1 MRNYVA
7 IVCLSVGVVG
17 CGVLPGVEI
26 TGDLDISG
34 DVPAA
39 FNFEVYSALTNTSA
53 FDLSYCNE
61 VETDGQCYGRVQMDN
76 LGEPVS
82 TGEAVVDGSSFVLPE
97 VPADVGYMLIVSSAD
112 PDVICNTD
120 IVGVDGDDKVVTST
134 SAIKLELSG
143 GLRTFELPRSVRLDC
158 SAASDTPD
166 VPDQEPPQ
174 EPDNG
179 EDIQPPAEVEWTAF
193 SLTGKGG
200 SPVYADASVDSV
212 VADLPCDD
220 SFPSVLEVNG
230 ELAGAESA
238 WIRIQFGSGA
248 DAQYRTIET
257 EVVDGVVQQ
266 AVSLTGGYAVLQLDT
281 NEALD
286 GVGESQTITVCEPS
300 DAPVQEFLLV
310 LSWDKNDTDVD
321 AHVHARGQEVAYYN
335 MRTSWGELDI
345 DDIDGFGPET
355 VTSDPSVA
363 DERYDVRI
371 HYYSDHGNGPTTA
384 TTRVIYAD
392 PEGEVCDVTVSKRLT
407 HDEWWNVGV
416 FAPGL
421 CPGE

>member
-1 MRNYVA
+1 MRNYLGWM
-7 IVCLSVGVVG
+7 CLAVGVSG
-17 CGVLPGVEI
+17 CGLVPGVEI
-26 TGDLDISG
+26 TGELDISG
-34 DVPAA
+34 DMPSE
-39 FNFEVYSALTNTSA
+39 FTFEVYSALTNTGA
-53 FDLSYCNE
+53 FDLSYCGE
-61 VETDGQCYGRVQMDN
+61 AETDGQCYGRVQMDN

-82 TGEAVVDGSSFVLPE
+82 TGAAVIDGTSFTLPD
-97 VPADVGYMLIVSSAD
+97 VAADVGYMLIVSSAD
-112 PDVICNTD
+112 PGVICNTD
-120 IVGVDGDDKVVTST
+120 IIGVAGEDKVVTSE

-143 GLRTFELPRSVRLDC
+143 GLTTFEIPRAVRLDC
-158 SAASDTPD
+158 SIASDVPD

-174 EPDNG
+174 EPENG
-179 EDIQPPAEVEWTAF
+179 EDIQPPANPEWTAF
-193 SLTGKGG
+193 SLTGKNGT
-200 SPVYADASVDSV
+200 PLYADASADSV
-212 VADLPCDD
+212 VADLPCDE
-220 SFPSVLEVNG
+220 SFPSVLEING

-238 WIRIQFGSGA
+238 WIRIQFGSG
-248 DAQYRTIET
+248 DNAQYRTIET

-321 AHVHARGQEVAYYN
+321 AHVHAAGEEVAYYN
-335 MRTSWGELDI
+335 LQTSWGELDI

-355 VTSDPSVA
+355 ITSDPSVG

-392 PEGEVCDVTVSKRLT
+392 PDGGVCDVTVSKRLSN
-407 HDEWWNVGV
+407 DEWWNVGT

-421 CPGE
+421 CPGQ